1 MPSPNSS
8 ISNFANTCDQIIVIA
23 SIHQPSTSTYTLFD
37 TLFLL
42 SRGKTCFGGPISNA
56 APHFE
61 SLSYPMPMHINPAEF
76 LLDLINVDFAADRSE
91 ADARLSSIHTAWD
104 THTSSQSHN
113 SETGADAGKPPGITI
128 PQQSLSYPMPMH
140 INPAE
145 FLRNLIN
152 VDFAADRSEADARL
166 SSTHTAWD
174 PRTSSQYHNSETGA
188 DAENPP
194 GVTIPQL
201 SRKSKL
207 LIPFT
212 LLNRNFIKSYRDVF
226 AYGIR
231 IAMYLG
237 LAIMVGTI
245 WLRLGTT
252 QESIQPF
259 INSIFFGAAFISF
272 MAVAY
277 VPAYLEDLSTFHKER
292 ANGLY
297 GPTAFI
303 IANFLIGLPYLFLI
317 SLLFSIIAYWLCN
330 FRPTADAFFT
340 WIMWLF
346 LDLVAAE
353 SLVVL
358 VSSLFPIFVVALAL
372 TAFANG
378 LWMSV
383 GGFLVSPKVL
393 NVFWRYWARYI
404 DYQYV

>member
-1 MPSPNSS
+1 
-8 ISNFANTCDQIIVIA
+8 
-23 SIHQPSTSTYTLFD
+23 
-37 TLFLL
+37 
-42 SRGKTCFGGPISNA
+42 
-56 APHFE
+56 
-61 SLSYPMPMHINPAEF
+61 
-76 LLDLINVDFAADRSE
+76 
-91 ADARLSSIHTAWD
+91 
-104 THTSSQSHN
+104 
-113 SETGADAGKPPGITI
+113 
-128 PQQSLSYPMPMH
+128 
-140 INPAE
+140 
-145 FLRNLIN
+145 
-152 VDFAADRSEADARL
+152 
-166 SSTHTAWD
+166 
-174 PRTSSQYHNSETGA
+174 
-188 DAENPP
+188 
-194 GVTIPQL
+194 
-201 SRKSKL
+201 
-207 LIPFT
+207 
-212 LLNRNFIKSYRDVF
+212 LNRNFIKSYRDVF